1 LDPGTNPGEW
11 TVTDVPADGS
21 APDPAA
27 VEEAPPIPAGVQDP
41 VERRRRALKKSAA
54 DMLRSLAVV
63 AAIVA
68 VIVLA
73 VPRPTSVPWATADVD
88 SAAKGAV
95 ATLQWEPAVPQNL
108 PPGWKARNVY
118 ISRSADGILTWHIG
132 YLTADG
138 HYASI
143 EQAAEVTARW
153 EEILTSGGTPK
164 QPQTIDGTTWE
175 QKFKDVR
182 DVCSLIH
189 RGPSRT
195 TLVTSKGGGLQNAEV
210 LARSIPVQLR

>member
-1 LDPGTNPGEW
+1 
-11 TVTDVPADGS
+11 
-21 APDPAA
+21 
-27 VEEAPPIPAGVQDP
+27 
-41 VERRRRALKKSAA
+41 
-54 DMLRSLAVV
+54 M
-63 AAIVA
+63 
-68 VIVLA
+68 
-73 VPRPTSVPWATADVD
+73 
-88 SAAKGAV
+88 
-95 ATLQWEPAVPQNL
+95 
-108 PPGWKARNVY
+108 
-118 ISRSADGILTWHIG
+118 TWHIG

-138 HYASI
+138 HYTSI
-143 EQAAEVTARW
+143 EQAAKVTARW

-182 DVCSLIH
+182 DVYSLIH